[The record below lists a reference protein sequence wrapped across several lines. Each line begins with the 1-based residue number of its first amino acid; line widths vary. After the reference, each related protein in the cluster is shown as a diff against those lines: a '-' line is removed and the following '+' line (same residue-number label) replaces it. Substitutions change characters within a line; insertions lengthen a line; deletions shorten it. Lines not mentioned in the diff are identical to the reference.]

1 MEKKG
6 KKFDFNDLFT
16 FEMANNHMGSVA
28 HGKKIIDAMAKIA
41 KKYKLKAAIKFQFRD
56 IKTFVH
62 PDEIGNKDNKH
73 VQRFLST
80 ELSEKQFKELKD
92 HVKKAGL
99 ISMTTPFDERSVD
112 LAEKLNFDIIK
123 VASCSAKDWPLLERI
138 SKVSKPIL
146 ISVGGLATKEI
157 DNLVSFF
164 DHRYANFAIQ
174 HCVAVYPTPHEDLQ
188 LGEIDALKN
197 RYPQITIGF
206 STHEEPENIDAIQVA
221 YAKGARTFERHVGV
235 PTSKIKLNLYSSTPA
250 QIEKWIESY
259 KRAVSACGV
268 GRCTNAKEQ
277 KDLELL
283 MRGVFAKRAIKKG
296 ETISADDVF
305 FAFPI
310 RKNQLSSGVFKEG
323 VVADKN
329 YKKNAAISIKL
340 VDQSVQDKHII
351 YQIVHDVKGL
361 LNEARVPVGF
371 DNDVEISH
379 HYGLKN
385 FKDWGVVIIDCINR
399 EYCKKILVQLPGQ
412 DHPVHHHKKKE
423 EAFHI
428 LSGEVIVTLEGEE
441 RLCRRG
447 DVVVIKRGVPHSFR
461 TDTGAI
467 FEEVSTTHFND
478 DSLYEDPNIAK
489 MPREKRK
496 TKLINWGR
504 HQFD

>member
-1 MEKKG
+1 MKTIG
-6 KKFDFNDLFT
+6 KKFDFDDLFT
-16 FEMANNHMGSVA
+16 FEIANNHQGSVA

-41 KKYKLKAAIKFQFRD
+41 KKHKLKAAIKFQFRD
-56 IKTFVH
+56 IKTFIH
-62 PDEIGNKDNKH
+62 PEELTNKDNKH

-80 ELSEKQFKELKD
+80 ELSEKQFAELIAYARKS
-92 HVKKAGL
+92 GL
-99 ISMTTPFDERSVD
+99 LVMTTPFDERSVD
-112 LAEKLNFDIIK
+112 LAEKLDADIIK
-123 VASCSAKDWPLLERI
+123 VASCSAKDWPLLEKI
-138 SKVSKPIL
+138 SKVSKPVIA
-146 ISVGGLATKEI
+146 STGGMMIKDI

-164 DHRYANFAIQ
+164 DHQYVHFAIM
-174 HCVAVYPTPHEDLQ
+174 HCVAVYPTLHGDLQ
-188 LGEIDALKN
+188 LGEIDALKS
-197 RYPQITIGF
+197 RYPHITIGF
-206 STHEEPENIDAIQVA
+206 STHEEPDNVEAIQIA
-221 YAKGARTFERHVGV
+221 YAKGARIFERHVGI
-235 PTSKIKLNLYSSTPA
+235 PSKTIKLNGYSSTPE

-259 KRAVSACGV
+259 KRAVSANGV
-268 GRCTNAKEQ
+268 ERGKNKKEQ

-283 MRGVFAKRAIKKG
+283 KRGVFATRVIKKG
-296 ETISADDVF
+296 EKLTSEGVF

-310 RKNQLSSGVFKEG
+310 KKGQLSSGMFKEG
-323 VVADKN
+323 MVADKN
-329 YKKNAAISIKL
+329 YKKNAAISLKL
-340 VDQSVQDKHII
+340 ADKSVHDKHII
-351 YQIVHDVKGL
+351 YEIIHDVKGL
-361 LNEARVPVGF
+361 LNEARVPVGI

-423 EAFHI
+423 EAFHV
-428 LSGEVIVTLEGEE
+428 LSGEIIVTLEGEE
-441 RLCRRG
+441 RLCKAG
-447 DVVVIKRGVPHSFR
+447 DVMIIKRGVRHSFK

-467 FEEVSTTHFND
+467 FEEVSTTHFNE